1 MDIKDERSKKMKH
14 SKEEFVE
21 IVKKVRDVLKTDEC
35 ATCSCPNTR
44 CEWHGDCYNCIRI
57 YRHFGHNV
65 PSCLQPVIGKKIAN
79 IMDAVQNEI
88 QEIPKRPDELY
99 DYLYSFAP
107 IE

>member
-1 MDIKDERSKKMKH
+1 MEE

-35 ATCSCPNTR
+35 ATCPCPNTR

-65 PSCLQPVIGKKIAN
+65 PSCLQPVIAQKIAR
-79 IMDAVQNEI
+79 IKEAAENEI
-88 QEIPKRPDELY
+88 QDIPKRSDELY
-99 DYLYSFAP
+99 DHLYSVAP